1 MRLAPGTSAAVRTPA
16 SSANLGPGF
25 DSVGLALGLWDE
37 CRVTVTEEPGLVIEV
52 EGEAA
57 DKVPRDAR
65 HLVYRSMLTAFGH
78 LDITP
83 PSGLHL
89 VCRNGVPHGRGLG
102 SSATAIVTG
111 IYAAQLLAA
120 RAEGGTGTPDLAVTN
135 RLASALEGHPDNAS
149 ASVFGGATLSVMT
162 PVDGELPVTETVA
175 LRLHEAITVVVC
187 VPDGQLST
195 EKARSVLPGAVPLAT
210 AAASTARG
218 ALLIHALTTDP
229 ALLMAGTVDVLHQE
243 ARRPAYP
250 DSMAL
255 VDRLRGAGLAATIS
269 GAGPSVVVLVAD
281 EDGAARVAGLT
292 PSHWKTLTPG
302 VPTRGVAPI

>member
-1 MRLAPGTSAAVRTPA
+1 M
-16 SSANLGPGF
+16 
-25 DSVGLALGLWDE
+25 
-37 CRVTVTEEPGLVIEV
+37 
-52 EGEAA
+52 
-57 DKVPRDAR
+57 
-65 HLVYRSMLTAFGH
+65 
-78 LDITP
+78 
-83 PSGLHL
+83 
-89 VCRNGVPHGRGLG
+89 CRNGVPHGRGLG

>member
-1 MRLAPGTSAAVRTPA
+1 MRLAPGTSVAVRSPA

-37 CRVTVTEEPGLVIEV
+37 CRVSVTEGPGLVIEV

-57 DKVPRDAR
+57 DEVPRDAR
-65 HLVYRSMLTAFGH
+65 HLVYRSMLTTFGH

-120 RAEGGTGTPDLAVTN
+120 RSEGGAGAPDLAVTN

-149 ASVFGGATLSVMT
+149 ASVFGGATLSVMN
-162 PVDGELPVTETVA
+162 PADGELPLTETVA
-175 LRLHEAITVVVC
+175 LPLHESISVVVC

-218 ALLIHALTTDP
+218 ALLIHALTSDP
-229 ALLMAGTVDVLHQE
+229 SLLMSGTVDVLHQE
-243 ARRPAYP
+243 PRRPAYP

-255 VDRLRGAGLAATIS
+255 VDRLRAAGLAATIS
-269 GAGPSVVVLVAD
+269 GAGPSVLILTAHDEEAD
-281 EDGAARVAGLT
+281 RVAAQT
-292 PSHWKTLTPG
+292 PSHWRTVTPG
-302 VPTRGVAPI
+302 VPQHGVHEV